1 MGWLIA
7 GLVLLLGVHSVG
19 TVGPGFRE
27 RGVASLGLGPWK
39 GISSL
44 VSLAGLALVIWGYA
58 LARRDPVVLWQPPS
72 WMPQVTALFAVIGFV
87 LIAAAYIPGSRI
99 KAMLGH
105 PMLAGVKTWAFG
117 HLIGN
122 GTLAG
127 IVLFGALLLWSAWMF
142 ATLRRRDR
150 AAGKTSPP
158 GSAMRDAAV
167 VVAGIV
173 AALVFAK
180 YLHGPLIGLQPFG

>member
-7 GLVLLLGVHSVG
+7 GLVLLLGVH
-19 TVGPGFRE
+19 TVGVAAPDFRE
-27 RGVASLGLGPWK
+27 RRVASLGLGPWK
-39 GISSL
+39 GIYSL
-44 VSLAGLALVIWGYA
+44 VSLAGLALIIWGFA
-58 LARRDPVVLWQPPS
+58 IARRDPVTLWQPPA
-72 WMPQVTALFAVIGFV
+72 WMPHVTALFAVIGFV
-87 LIAAAYIPGSRI
+87 LVAAAYIPGSRI

-105 PMLAGVKTWAFG
+105 PMLAGIKTWAFG

-127 IVLFGALLLWSAWMF
+127 IVLFGALVLWSASMF

-150 AAGKTSPP
+150 AAGRASPP
-158 GSAMRDAAV
+158 GSGARDALV

-173 AALVFAK
+173 AALLFAK
-180 YLHGPLIGLQPFG
+180 YLHGPLIGLAPFG

>member
-1 MGWLIA
+1 MGWLIG

-19 TVGPGFRE
+19 AVAPVFRD
-27 RGVASLGLGPWK
+27 RRVASLGLGPWK
-39 GISSL
+39 GIYSL
-44 VSLAGLALVIWGYA
+44 VSLAGLALIIWGFA
-58 LARRDPVVLWQPPS
+58 IARRDPVVVWHPPA
-72 WMPQVTALFAVIGFV
+72 WMPHVTALFAVIGFV

-127 IVLFGALLLWSAWMF
+127 IVLFGAIVLWSAWMF

-150 AAGKTSPP
+150 AAGKTYAA
-158 GSAMRDAAV
+158 GSGARDVAV

-180 YLHGPLIGLQPFG
+180 YLHGPLIGLAPFG